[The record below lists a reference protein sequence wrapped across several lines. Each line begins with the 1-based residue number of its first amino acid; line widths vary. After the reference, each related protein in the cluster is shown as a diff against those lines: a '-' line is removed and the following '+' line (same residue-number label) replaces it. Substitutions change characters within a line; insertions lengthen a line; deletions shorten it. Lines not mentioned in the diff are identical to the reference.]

1 MRLYNTIKNK
11 AYWLVDQV
19 NIEGKSEEEYKVE
32 FTKLLKEYE
41 EQKIEYLSLL
51 MEEHFENWLLSKGFR
66 KISVIHEYTK
76 SLEEEHLIESE
87 LTFHA
92 LSEGLMTDKEFA
104 DAYELCRSGSANKN
118 IPQLI
123 EKIMAA
129 LSQELGENWRSHC
142 YYFLK
147 DNELVGISIPHMEM
161 GTTDE
166 GRMFYFGI
174 VPNKRGFGLGAEI
187 HKITLYLMK
196 QMNAKTYVGST
207 DESNKHMINI
217 FKKNGCVIRNKK
229 GIYRID
235 KD

>member
-1 MRLYNTIKNK
+1 MRLFNIIKNN
-11 AYWLVDQV
+11 AYWLVDQIK
-19 NIEGKSEEEYKVE
+19 IEGKSEEEYKEE

-51 MEEHFENWLLSKGFR
+51 MEEDFENWLLAKGFR
-66 KISVIHEYTK
+66 RISVIHEYTK
-76 SLEEEHLIESE
+76 ALEKEQLNESDFI
-87 LTFHA
+87 FHA
-92 LSEGLMTDKEFA
+92 LSEGSMTDEEFA

-118 IPQLI
+118 IPQPI
-123 EKIMAA
+123 EQIMAA
-129 LSQELGENWRSHC
+129 LSQELGDNWRSHC

-147 DNELVGISIPHMEM
+147 DNELVGISIPYIEM

-174 VPNKRGFGLGAEI
+174 VPSMRGLGLGAEI
-187 HKITLYLMK
+187 HKITLYLLK
-196 QMNAKTYVGST
+196 KMNANTYVGST
-207 DESNKHMINI
+207 DESNEHMINI
-217 FKKNGCVIRNKK
+217 FKKNDCVIRNKK